1 MLRPE
6 YFEGKADRILELY
19 ERLENFILRDI
30 ARRILKSGKITARCI
45 PRCYPVADPVAGLTP

>member
-30 ARRILKSGKITARCI
+30 ARRILNPGNHSHGGQVAVQAGAVGGK
-45 PRCYPVADPVAGLTP
+45 PG

>member
-30 ARRILKSGKITARCI
+30 ARRILKSRENHSHGGQVAVQAGAVGGK
-45 PRCYPVADPVAGLTP
+45 PG

>member
-30 ARRILKSGKITARCI
+30 ARRFKIRENHSH
-45 PRCYPVADPVAGLTP
+45 GG

>member
-30 ARRILKSGKITARCI
+30 ARRFKIRENHSHGGQVAVQAGAVGGK
-45 PRCYPVADPVAGLTP
+45 PG